1 MMRFAQKIQKYHVAE
16 QHDYQSM
23 PSVFYHNG
31 QIHPDAVKLVHFQI
45 DHKLRLADGKSMP
58 AKINSIWRL
67 WVRHISTAIYRAASR
82 NIQHEIFKMINVSNA
97 AQRKTASS
105 SSCER
110 ASSST
115 SKLAEELE
123 QYVGVLLLDQDVY
136 QSQHQYAGDQFF
148 DHVAPGS
155 QGSFRKGS
163 DVKNSQDHFM
173 VSFLGTYFIFMCNV
187 YVH

>member
-31 QIHPDAVKLVHFQI
+31 QIPPDAVKLVHFQI

-82 NIQHEIFKMINVSNA
+82 NIHEIFKII
-97 AQRKTASS
+97 K
-105 SSCER
+105 
-110 ASSST
+110 
-115 SKLAEELE
+115 
-123 QYVGVLLLDQDVY
+123 
-136 QSQHQYAGDQFF
+136 
-148 DHVAPGS
+148 PG
-155 QGSFRKGS
+155 
-163 DVKNSQDHFM
+163 
-173 VSFLGTYFIFMCNV
+173 T
-187 YVH
+187 